1 MKDKRSLWISLLTVV
16 IVTAIMLVAT
26 LAAGW
31 APKLGLDLA
40 GGLSVVYE
48 TQTPVTQ
55 AELDTITTILNE
67 RVGGSS
73 GATVASQGTAPCP
86 PPNQKQRCALIGA
99 SVPGEKNTQ
108 QTLNRLGKTAQLFFR
123 PALCFAP
130 GETVVKGQPVS
141 NGPLPACAAASQLTA
156 ANLAV
161 NTSTGQ
167 ATQNPPADT
176 QFATYPSTTPLADTK
191 SATVLLPGLPG
202 QGSERYVL
210 GPAQVTGA
218 QIKSANASLSQAG
231 QWTVN
236 INFSGPGATAWD
248 TLAQQQFHAIIGID
262 LDGQVISAPITQP
275 SQTSFTSFAGQVQ
288 ISGSFT
294 QDQAQTL
301 ATELNYGALP
311 VKLDQQTIQTV
322 SPSLGK
328 SSLQAGLISGLI
340 GLILVMIY
348 TVFYYRLLGLVV
360 VSGLAL
366 TGALLWSIIAIL
378 GQTQNTT
385 IDLAGVIGLIVSI
398 GITVDSYIVYFE
410 RLKDEA
416 RSGRTVRTSVDR
428 GFKSAFR
435 TVLAADFVSLLGALV
450 LYFFSIGPVRGFALF
465 LGLST
470 VLDVIVTYFFTRPFV
485 ILLGRSRGATEAK
498 TMGVASGLGV
508 HSGADA

>member
-1 MKDKRSLWISLLTVV
+1 MKDKRSLWVSLLTVV
-16 IVTAIMLVAT
+16 LVTLIMLVAT

-31 APKLGLDLA
+31 SPKLGLDLA

-48 TQTPVTQ
+48 THTPVSQ

-73 GATVASQGTAPCP
+73 GATVSSQGTATCP
-86 PPNQKQRCALIGA
+86 DKVHRCALIGA
-99 SVPGEKNTQ
+99 SVPGQKNTQ
-108 QTLNRLGKTAQLFFR
+108 QTLDRLGQTAQLFFR
-123 PALCFAP
+123 PALCGAP
-130 GETVVKGQPVS
+130 VHSVPKGS
-141 NGPLPACAAASQLTA
+141 TASTGALPTCSSTSALTA
-156 ANLAV
+156 TNLAV
-161 NTSTGQ
+161 NTSTQQ
-167 ATQNPPADT
+167 ATQTPQPDP
-176 QFATYPSTTPLADTK
+176 QFATYPSTSALNDAK
-191 SATVLLPGLPG
+191 SDTVLIPALTGNTY
-202 QGSERYVL
+202 SRYVL
-210 GPAQVTGA
+210 GPAQVTGSE
-218 QIKSANASLSQAG
+218 IKSANASLDTAG

-236 INFSGPGATAWD
+236 ITFNSAGATAWD
-248 TLAQQQFHAIIGID
+248 TLAQEQFHAIIGID
-262 LDGQVISAPITQP
+262 LDGQVISAPVTQP
-275 SQTSFTSFAGQVQ
+275 TQSSFTSFDGQVQ

-294 QDQAQTL
+294 ENQAKAL

-311 VKLDQQTIQTV
+311 VRLDQQTVQTV

-340 GLILVMIY
+340 GLILVLIY
-348 TVFYYRLLGLVV
+348 TIFYYRLLGLVV

-366 TGALLWSIIAIL
+366 TGALLWTIIAFL

-385 IDLAGVIGLIVSI
+385 IDLAGVIGIIVSI

-435 TVLAADFVSLLGALV
+435 TVLAADFVSLLGAIV
-450 LYFFSIGPVRGFALF
+450 LYFFSIGPVQGFALF

-470 VLDVIVTYFFTRPFV
+470 VLDVVVTYFFTRPFV

-498 TMGVASGLGV
+498 SVGVASGLGIS
-508 HSGADA
+508 SGDDG

>member
-1 MKDKRSLWISLLTVV
+1 MKDKRSLWISLLSTVLVSV
-16 IVTAIMLVAT
+16 ILLVAV

-48 TQTPVTQ
+48 THTPVT
-55 AELDTITTILNE
+55 ASELDTITTILNE

-73 GATVASQGTAPCP
+73 GATVSSQGTAPCP
-86 PPNQKQRCALIGA
+86 DKTHRCALIGA
-99 SVPGEKNTQ
+99 SVPGSKNTQ
-108 QTLNRLGKTAQLFFR
+108 AILDRLGKTAQLFFR
-123 PALCFAP
+123 PALCGAQQMSVP
-130 GETVVKGQPVS
+130 KGQAPS
-141 NGPLPACAAASQLTA
+141 TGPLPSCGASYALTA

-167 ATQNPPADT
+167 ATQSPQPDP
-176 QFATYPSTTPLADTK
+176 QFTTYPSTPSLNDTK
-191 SATVLLPGLPG
+191 NATVLLPSLPG
-202 QGSERYVL
+202 NSYPRYVL
-210 GPAQVTGA
+210 GPAGLTGA
-218 QIKSANASLSQAG
+218 QIKSANASLSQSG

-236 INFSGPGATAWD
+236 LNLTPTGATQWD

-262 LDGQVISAPITQP
+262 LDAQVISAPLTQP
-275 SQTSFTSFAGQVQ
+275 SQASFTSFAGQVQ

-294 QDQAQTL
+294 EDQAKTL
-301 ATELNYGALP
+301 ATELNFGALP
-311 VKLDQQTIQTV
+311 VKLDQQTVQTV

-340 GLILVMIY
+340 GLLLVMIY

-385 IDLAGVIGLIVSI
+385 IDLAGVIGIIVSI

-435 TVLAADFVSLLGALV
+435 TVLAADLVSFLGALV

-465 LGLST
+465 LGIST
-470 VLDVIVTYFFTRPFV
+470 VLDVFVTYFFTRPFV

-508 HSGADA
+508 QTEDVR

>member
-1 MKDKRSLWISLLTVV
+1 MKDKRSLWVSLLTVV
-16 IVTAIMLVAT
+16 IVTAIMLGAT

-48 TQTPVTQ
+48 THTPVTQ
-55 AELDTITTILNE
+55 AEVDTITTILNE

-73 GATVASQGTAPCP
+73 GATVSSQGTATCP
-86 PPNQKQRCALIGA
+86 DKVHKCALIGA
-99 SVPGEKNTQ
+99 SVPGQKNTQ
-108 QTLNRLGKTAQLFFR
+108 QTLDRLGKTAQLFFR
-123 PALCFAP
+123 PALCYAPAFA
-130 GETVVKGQPVS
+130 VAKGQTAS
-141 NGPLPACAAASQLTA
+141 TGALPACSTTSQLSAT
-156 ANLAV
+156 NLAV
-161 NTSTGQ
+161 NTSSGQ
-167 ATQNPPADT
+167 ATGNPPPDT
-176 QFATYPSTTPLADTK
+176 AFATYPSTSPLNDAK

-202 QGSERYVL
+202 QGTQRYVL
-210 GPAQVTGA
+210 GPAQVTGS
-218 QIKSANASLSQAG
+218 QIKSANASLNQGG

-236 INFSGPGATAWD
+236 ITFSPSGATAWD
-248 TLAQQQFHAIIGID
+248 ALAQQQFHAIIGID

-275 SQTSFTSFAGQVQ
+275 SQQSFTSFAGQVQ
-288 ISGSFT
+288 ISGTFT
-294 QDQAQTL
+294 QSQAQTL

-348 TVFYYRLLGLVV
+348 TIMYYRLLGLVV

-366 TGALLWSIIAIL
+366 TGALLWSIIAIM

-385 IDLAGVIGLIVSI
+385 IDLAGVIGIIVSI

-435 TVLAADFVSLLGALV
+435 TVLAADFVSLLGAVV

-498 TMGVASGLGV
+498 TMGVASGLGI
-508 HSGADA
+508 HAGADR

>member
-1 MKDKRSLWISLLTVV
+1 MKDKRSLWISLLSVVAVTV
-16 IVTAIMLVAT
+16 IMLSAT

-31 APKLGLDLA
+31 SPKLGLDLA

-48 TQTPVTQ
+48 THTPVTQ

-73 GATVASQGTAPCP
+73 GATVSSQGTATCP
-86 PPNQKQRCALIGA
+86 DGKHRCALIGA
-99 SVPGEKNTQ
+99 SVPGSKNTQ
-108 QTLNRLGKTAQLFFR
+108 ATLDRLGQTAQLFFR
-123 PALCFAP
+123 PASCGAPSFA
-130 GETVVKGQPVS
+130 VAKGTPAS
-141 NGPLPACAAASQLTA
+141 TGALPSCSSTSQLSAT
-156 ANLAV
+156 NLAV

-167 ATQNPPADT
+167 ATQTPAPDT
-176 QFATYPSTTPLADTK
+176 QFSSYPSTTALNDAK
-191 SATVLLPGLPG
+191 AATVLIPALSGNTY
-202 QGSERYVL
+202 QRYVL
-210 GPAQVTGA
+210 GPAQVTGS

-236 INFSGPGATAWD
+236 INFNGSGATAWD
-248 TLAQQQFHAIIGID
+248 TLANQQFHAIIGID

-275 SQTSFTSFAGQVQ
+275 GQTGFTSFAGQVQ

-294 QDQAQTL
+294 EDQAKTL

-340 GLILVMIY
+340 GLVLVMLY
-348 TVFYYRLLGLVV
+348 TIFYYRLLGLVV
-360 VSGLAL
+360 VSGLGL
-366 TGALLWSIIAIL
+366 TGALLWAIIAMM
-378 GQTQNTT
+378 GQGQNTT

-435 TVLAADFVSLLGALV
+435 TVLAADFVSFLGAVV
-450 LYFFSIGPVRGFALF
+450 LYFFSIGPVKGFALF

-508 HSGADA
+508 HAGADQ

>member
-1 MKDKRSLWISLLTVV
+1 MKDKRSLWISLLT
-16 IVTAIMLVAT
+16 IVLVTMIMLVAT

-48 TQTPVTQ
+48 THTPVTQ
-55 AELDTITTILNE
+55 AEVDTITTILNE

-73 GATVASQGTAPCP
+73 GATVSSQGTATCP
-86 PPNQKQRCALIGA
+86 DKVHRCALIGA
-99 SVPGEKNTQ
+99 SVPGQKNTQ
-108 QTLNRLGKTAQLFFR
+108 QILDRLGKTAQLFFR
-123 PALCFAP
+123 PATCFAP
-130 GETVVKGQPVS
+130 AFTVAKGQTGNP
-141 NGPLPACAAASQLTA
+141 GPLPTCAATSQLTA

-176 QFATYPSTTPLADTK
+176 AFTTYPSTSPLNDAK
-191 SATVLLPGLPG
+191 AATVLLPGPPG
-202 QGSERYVL
+202 QGTQRYVL
-210 GPAQVTGA
+210 GPAQVTGS
-218 QIKSANASLSQAG
+218 QIKSANASLSQTG

-236 INFSGPGATAWD
+236 INFSPAGATAWD
-248 TLAQQQFHAIIGID
+248 ALAQQQFHAIIGID

-275 SQTSFTSFAGQVQ
+275 SQQSFTSFAGQVQ

-294 QDQAQTL
+294 EDQAKAL

-348 TVFYYRLLGLVV
+348 TIVYYRLLGLVV

-366 TGALLWSIIAIL
+366 TGALLWSIIAIM
-378 GQTQNTT
+378 GQSQGTT
-385 IDLAGVIGLIVSI
+385 IDLAGVIGIIVSI

-435 TVLAADFVSLLGALV
+435 TVLAADFVSLLGAVV

-498 TMGVASGLGV
+498 TMGVASGLGI
-508 HSGADA
+508 HSEADR

>member
-1 MKDKRSLWISLLTVV
+1 MKDKRSLWVSLLA
-16 IVTAIMLVAT
+16 ITAVGVIMLTAT

-31 APKLGLDLA
+31 SPKLGLDLA

-48 TQTPVTQ
+48 THNPVT
-55 AELDTITTILNE
+55 ATELSTITTILNE
-67 RVGGSS
+67 RVGASS
-73 GATVASQGTAPCP
+73 GATVSSQGTSTCP
-86 PPNQKQRCALIGA
+86 DKVHKCSLINA
-99 SVPGEKNTQ
+99 SVPGVKNTQ
-108 QTLNRLGKTAQLFFR
+108 QILHTLGQTAQLFFR
-123 PALCFAP
+123 PALCGAP
-130 GETVVKGQPVS
+130 AFSVAKGHKATA
-141 NGPLPACAAASQLTA
+141 GPLPTCSSTSALTK

-161 NTSTGQ
+161 NTSTSE
-167 ATQNPPADT
+167 ATATPAPDT
-176 QFATYPSTTPLADTK
+176 QFTTYQSTSALNDDKT
-191 SATVLLPGLPG
+191 ATVLLPSLSGNTYV
-202 QGSERYVL
+202 RYVL

-218 QIKSANASLSQAG
+218 EIKSANASLSSTG

-236 INFSGPGATAWD
+236 INFNQAGASAWD
-248 TLAQQQFHAIIGID
+248 TLAQEQFHAIIGID
-262 LDGQVISAPITQP
+262 LDGQVISAPLTQP
-275 SQTSFTSFAGQVQ
+275 GQGTFSSFDGAVQ
-288 ISGSFT
+288 ISGTFT

-311 VKLDQQTIQTV
+311 VKLDQQTVQTV

-340 GLILVMIY
+340 GLALVMLYVI
-348 TVFYYRLLGLVV
+348 FYYRLLGLVV

-385 IDLAGVIGLIVSI
+385 IDLAGVIGIIVSI

-435 TVLAADFVSLLGALV
+435 TVLAADFVSLLGAIV
-450 LYFFSIGPVRGFALF
+450 LYFFSIGDVRGFALF
-465 LGLST
+465 LGIST
-470 VLDVIVTYFFTRPFV
+470 ALDIIVTYFFTRPFV
-485 ILLGRSRGATEAK
+485 ILLGRSRSATEAK
-498 TMGVASGLGV
+498 TMGVASGLGMN
-508 HSGADA
+508 SGADQ

>member
-1 MKDKRSLWISLLTVV
+1 MKDKRSLWISLLSIIAIGLVMLTATV
-16 IVTAIMLVAT
+16 
-26 LAAGW
+26 AAGW

-48 TQTPVTQ
+48 THNPVT
-55 AELDTITTILNE
+55 ATELDTITTILNE

-73 GATVASQGTAPCP
+73 GATVSSQGTATCP
-86 PPNQKQRCALIGA
+86 DKVHKCSLIEA
-99 SVPGEKNTQ
+99 AVPGQKNTQ
-108 QTLNRLGKTAQLFFR
+108 QILDRLGQTAQLFFR
-123 PALCFAP
+123 PALCYAP
-130 GETVVKGQPVS
+130 DQTVAKGEKAAT
-141 NGPLPACAAASQLTA
+141 GPLPTCSTASMLTA
-156 ANLAV
+156 SNLDV
-161 NTSTGQ
+161 NQSTGQ
-167 ATQNPPADT
+167 AGANPEPDS
-176 QFATYPSTTPLADTK
+176 QFTPYPSTSPLNDTK
-191 SATVLLPGLPG
+191 SATVLLPGPPG
-202 QGSERYVL
+202 QGSVRYVL
-210 GPAQVTGA
+210 GPSPVTGA
-218 QIKSANASLSQAG
+218 EIKSANASLSSTG

-236 INFSGPGATAWD
+236 INFNQAGATAWD
-248 TLAQQQFHAIIGID
+248 TLAQEQFHAIIGID
-262 LDGQVISAPITQP
+262 LDGQVISAPLTQP
-275 SQTSFTSFAGQVQ
+275 TQPSFTSFAGQVQ

-340 GLILVMIY
+340 GLALVMIY
-348 TVFYYRLLGLVV
+348 TIFYYRLLGLVV

-385 IDLAGVIGLIVSI
+385 IDLAGVIGIIVSI

-435 TVLAADFVSLLGALV
+435 TVLAADFVSLLGAVV
-450 LYFFSIGPVRGFALF
+450 LYFFSIGDVRGFALF
-465 LGLST
+465 LGIST
-470 VLDVIVTYFFTRPFV
+470 ALDIIVTYFFTRPFV
-485 ILLGRSRGATEAK
+485 ILLGRSRSATEAK
-498 TMGVASGLGV
+498 TMGVASGLGM
-508 HSGADA
+508 SAGGDR

>member
-1 MKDKRSLWISLLTVV
+1 MKDKRSLWVSLLTVV
-16 IVTAIMLVAT
+16 LVTMIMLVAT

-48 TQTPVTQ
+48 THTPVTQ
-55 AELDTITTILNE
+55 AEVDTITTILNE

-73 GATVASQGTAPCP
+73 GATVSSQGTATCP
-86 PPNQKQRCALIGA
+86 DKIHKCALIGA

-108 QTLNRLGKTAQLFFR
+108 QILDRLGKTAQLFFR
-123 PALCFAP
+123 PALCGAP
-130 GETVVKGQPVS
+130 ALTVAKGHS
-141 NGPLPACAAASQLTA
+141 ASTGPLPTCSSTSALTE

-161 NTSTGQ
+161 NTGTQQ
-167 ATQNPPADT
+167 ATQTPQPDT
-176 QFATYPSTTPLADTK
+176 QFTTYPSTSALNDAK
-191 SATVLLPGLPG
+191 SATVLVPSLTGNTY
-202 QGSERYVL
+202 QRYVL
-210 GPAQVTGA
+210 GPAQVTGS
-218 QIKSANASLSQAG
+218 QIKSANAALSQAG

-236 INFSGPGATAWD
+236 INFNSAGAAAWD
-248 TLAQQQFHAIIGID
+248 ALAQQQFHAIIGID

-275 SQTSFTSFAGQVQ
+275 GQATFTSFAGSVQ
-288 ISGSFT
+288 ISGTFT
-294 QDQAQTL
+294 EDQAKTL
-301 ATELNYGALP
+301 ATELNFGALP

-340 GLILVMIY
+340 GLVLVMIY
-348 TVFYYRLLGLVV
+348 TIVYYRLLGLVV

-385 IDLAGVIGLIVSI
+385 IALAGVIGIIVSI

-435 TVLAADFVSLLGALV
+435 TVLAADFVSLLGAIV

-498 TMGVASGLGV
+498 TMGVASGLGI
-508 HSGADA
+508 SAGADR

>member
-1 MKDKRSLWISLLTVV
+1 MKDKRSLWVSLLTTVF
-16 IVTAIMLVAT
+16 IALILLGAT

-40 GGLSVVYE
+40 GGLTVVYE
-48 TQTPVTQ
+48 THTPVT
-55 AELDTITTILNE
+55 ATELDTITTILNE

-73 GATVASQGTAPCP
+73 GATVSSQGTAVCP
-86 PPNQKQRCALIGA
+86 DKVHRCALIGA
-99 SVPGEKNTQ
+99 SVPGTKNTQ
-108 QTLNRLGKTAQLFFR
+108 QTLDRLGQTAQLFFR
-123 PALCFAP
+123 PALCYSPAL
-130 GETVVKGQPVS
+130 TVAKGATPS
-141 NGPLPACAAASQLTA
+141 TGPLPTCASTSQLTA

-161 NTSTGQ
+161 NTSTSE
-167 ATQNPPADT
+167 ATQSPPADT
-176 QFATYPSTTPLADTK
+176 AFATYPSTSALNDAK
-191 SATVLLPGLPG
+191 GATVLLPGAANACYV
-202 QGSERYVL
+202 RCVL

-218 QIKSANASLSQAG
+218 EIKSASASLSQTG

-236 INFSGPGATAWD
+236 INFNQQGATAWD
-248 TLAQQQFHAIIGID
+248 TLAQEQFHAIIGID

-275 SQTSFTSFAGQVQ
+275 GQSTFTSFAGQVQ

-294 QDQAQTL
+294 EDQAKTL

-348 TVFYYRLLGLVV
+348 TIVYYRLLGLVV

-366 TGALLWSIIAIL
+366 TGALLWSIVAIM
-378 GQTQNTT
+378 GQSQNTT
-385 IDLAGVIGLIVSI
+385 IDLAGVIGIIVSI

-410 RLKDEA
+410 RLKDET

-450 LYFFSIGPVRGFALF
+450 LYFFSIGPVQGFALF

-508 HSGADA
+508 HSEVDR